1 MRASIIINK
10 WIEEMEY
17 GFQEKKLSLCKL
29 SLWKHLLSLSR
40 ETCSGKI
47 IVPEIATQTHH

>member
-1 MRASIIINK
+1 MRASLIINK

-17 GFQEKKLSLCKL
+17 GFQEKTFTLSTF
-29 SLWKHLLSLSR
+29 WKHLLSLNR
-40 ETCSGKI
+40 KTCSGKI